1 MPGATIAR
9 PAVAEKRLTVNAQG
23 KVVYLLKTPYRDGT
37 THVVL
42 LRASCP
48 PPLRGQP
55 SAAQNRSRRFC
66 RAARLHCKI
75 GGVGAAP
82 EGEPHAIPRC
92 TRTEPP
98 LACGGDAGRKGQGEE
113 CGCSAREVRDRAA
126 CGDELGTAAEAG
138 LWHRR
143 GELRALRFCGQGD
156 RQHRGAGADRTDP
169 GACARERRKQ
179 RGIARPTIDRAAGEC
194 VSGAGEGGRIGSR
207 EAAIRDRQGAVLRA
221 AEMRRDPGDC
231 SGCEGRCAFP
241 GWSCRQDQFAGW
253 IPFRGPGAGAGR
265 TGLALGGALSF
276 LYLPRESRR
285 GWRGG

>member
-1 MPGATIAR
+1 MRERLCRYVAR

-113 CGCSAREVRDRAA
+113 CGCSATSGFASTIAVSFCTRLMMAA
-126 CGDELGTAAEAG
+126 GV
-138 LWHRR
+138 
-143 GELRALRFCGQGD
+143 F
-156 RQHRGAGADRTDP
+156 AGA
-169 GACARERRKQ
+169 
-179 RGIARPTIDRAAGEC
+179 
-194 VSGAGEGGRIGSR
+194 S
-207 EAAIRDRQGAVLRA
+207 
-221 AEMRRDPGDC
+221 
-231 SGCEGRCAFP
+231 
-241 GWSCRQDQFAGW
+241 
-253 IPFRGPGAGAGR
+253 IPEICP
-265 TGLALGGALSF
+265 
-276 LYLPRESRR
+276 Y
-285 GWRGG
+285 W